1 MNYFNKVGHL
11 SYVYFQFDF
20 LKIMS
25 WFSDFNGVIN
35 IDLKNREIF
44 NGINFNFYTKLVR
57 FPTDFFRLF
66 IINCVFIN

>member
-1 MNYFNKVGHL
+1 MIYLNKLGH
-11 SYVYFQFDF
+11 SGYVYFQFDF

-25 WFSDFNGVIN
+25 WFSDFNRVIN

-57 FPTDFFRLF
+57 FPTDSFDCL
-66 IINCVFIN
+66 